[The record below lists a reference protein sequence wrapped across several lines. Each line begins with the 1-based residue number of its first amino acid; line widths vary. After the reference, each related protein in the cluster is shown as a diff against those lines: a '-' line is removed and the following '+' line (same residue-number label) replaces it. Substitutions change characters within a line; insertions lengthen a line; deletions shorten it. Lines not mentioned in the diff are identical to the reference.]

1 MTRFQK
7 VECELEGSA
16 PLRLTLSG
24 SCQPVAPL
32 KETIHFTAF
41 VRQRESK
48 GIPLANRTNQIW
60 QLRPVIEGAYWSGAE
75 SFVVEPQQT
84 RAYEIAYR
92 PLTMTLDGK
101 KHQVIHYYTR
111 DYILRH

>member
-1 MTRFQK
+1 M
-7 VECELEGSA
+7 EGSA

-24 SCQPVAPL
+24 SCQSMVPL

-41 VRQRESK
+41 VRQREAK

-101 KHQVIHYYTR
+101 KHQVSSYVLLFLINIELFYY
-111 DYILRH
+111 Y